1 MDTTSTKELFKQAEE
16 DLQRAHNELY
26 HPMEDVVTF
35 SACVFARRA
44 LYNYLM
50 VLSQIYAKEHSKTP
64 AETKSIEDLI
74 EFSSKFNKE
83 LRDVDFSLL
92 NCKCDE
98 IFEEDDDR
106 EEDLVYCTSVDK
118 VNYCTEL
125 SDKVREIVAKKAPT
139 LMEV

>member
-1 MDTTSTKELFKQAEE
+1 MDTKSTKELFKQAEE
-16 DLQRAHNELY
+16 DLQRAHRELY

-50 VLSQIYAKEHSKTP
+50 ILTQVYAKEHSKTP

-92 NCKCDE
+92 HCKCDE
-98 IFEEDDDR
+98 IFEDDNN
-106 EEDLVYCTSVDK
+106 EEELVYCTSVDK
-118 VNYCTEL
+118 VDYCTEL
-125 SDKVREIVAKKAPT
+125 SDKVREIVARKAPD
-139 LMEV
+139 LLEV